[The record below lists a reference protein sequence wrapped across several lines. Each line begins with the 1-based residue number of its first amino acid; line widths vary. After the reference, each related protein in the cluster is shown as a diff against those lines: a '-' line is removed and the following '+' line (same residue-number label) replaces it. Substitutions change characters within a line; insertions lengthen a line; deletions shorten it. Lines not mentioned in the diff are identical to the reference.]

1 MVGMSIAR
9 STRSGTLVGPGIW
22 RKCRPVW
29 TEALDMVGAPRTI
42 FACSFCALRHYV
54 GKDCIQNFLFHKAKM
69 RYFGVVKKN
78 AASFTQ
84 FARFLNALSRSCII
98 RHGREALDFE

>member
-29 TEALDMVGAPRTI
+29 TEALDIVGAPIGI
-42 FACSFCALRHYV
+42 FECNFCALRDIIEQ
-54 GKDCIQNFLFHKAKM
+54 DCIQNFLFHKTKI
-69 RYFGVVKKN
+69 RYFY
-78 AASFTQ
+78 
-84 FARFLNALSRSCII
+84 LCW
-98 RHGREALDFE
+98 E